1 MAATEARRVEYMSRR
16 AVLLSNE
23 RAVAAVEAVGGMVPV
38 FGLRRGAAV
47 ENAHWIP
54 DFRDTSGAPWSE
66 AAHAPFW
73 KVPLLRN
80 LAGDFPCTP
89 SFGGVCQVDGAVQ
102 PIHGWAANHEW
113 TLEAA
118 GVDAES
124 GAAYAR
130 WTLPSPSVAMPLH
143 HDKLDLVLP
152 GQPAYFSLVRL
163 RNAGPA
169 PAAVN
174 LVRHNTVGPPFLA
187 PGCRLSVSADRFMTA
202 PEGTEFDATGRLLQG
217 ATFDRLEAAP
227 LRAGGTADLR
237 EVPGPLGHTDF
248 VMGAVPER
256 LPLGWSCVVNPA
268 RRLAYV
274 CFFPGEPGLPPGEVA
289 GSFNELWM
297 QYGGRPFTP
306 WALAEGA
313 PDRVFCLGTENG
325 VSSFNLGL
333 PYARQHP
340 TLLGR
345 PTVFDV
351 PARGART
358 FVYGVALVE
367 LEDALLREGVRAVE
381 AAPGAMVLRGT
392 KAHQRAPVG
401 ADLAAARAVAARLLA

>member
-1 MAATEARRVEYMSRR
+1 MPATEARRVEYMGRR
-16 AVLLSNE
+16 AVLLGNE
-23 RAVAAVEAVGGMVPV
+23 RVVTAVEAVGGMVPV

-47 ENAHWIP
+47 LNAHWIP
-54 DFRDTSGAPWSE
+54 DFRDPSAAPWSE

-102 PIHGWAANHEW
+102 PIHGWGANLEW

-130 WTLPSPSVAMPLH
+130 WTLPSPSAAMPLH

-163 RNAGPA
+163 RNAGAA
-169 PAAVN
+169 PTAVN
-174 LVRHNTVGPPFLA
+174 LVRHTTVGAPLLA
-187 PGCRLSVSADRFMTA
+187 AGCRLSVCADRFMAA
-202 PEGTEFDATGRLLQG
+202 PDGTEFDATGRLLQG
-217 ATFDRLEAAP
+217 ATFSRLEEAP
-227 LRAGGTADLR
+227 LRGGGTADLR
-237 EVPGPLGHTDF
+237 EVPGPIGHTDF

-256 LPLGWSCVVNPA
+256 LPLGWSCVLNPA
-268 RRLAYV
+268 LRLAYV
-274 CFFPGEPGLPPGEVA
+274 CLFPGAPGLPPGEVA

-333 PYARQHP
+333 PHARQHP

-345 PTVFDV
+345 PTVFEV

-358 FVYGVALVE
+358 FLSGAALVE
-367 LEDALLREGVRAVE
+367 LDDGLAREGVRAIE
-381 AAPGAMVLRGT
+381 AGPGAMVLHGS
-392 KAHQRAPVG
+392 KASQRAPVG
-401 ADLAAARAVAARLLA
+401 ADFTAVRAVAARLLG